1 MVKHKL
7 AQLLADMD
15 KAAYE
20 TTEGA
25 DGHPGQSCEEAHPGQ
40 PHEAHTAG
48 QC

>member
-1 MVKHKL
+1 MVKDKL
-7 AQLLADMD
+7 EQLLGDMD
-15 KAAYE
+15 AAI
-20 TTEGA
+20 EGG